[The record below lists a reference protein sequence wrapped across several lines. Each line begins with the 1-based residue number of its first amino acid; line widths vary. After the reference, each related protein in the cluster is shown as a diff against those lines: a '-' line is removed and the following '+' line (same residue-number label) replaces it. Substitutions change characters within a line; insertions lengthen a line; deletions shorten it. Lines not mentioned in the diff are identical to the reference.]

1 MKQTPMSDTHRRNL
15 ANNPWL
21 WCAESDDDDD
31 IFMPS
36 NKDKSGAPS
45 KGMICALSKGK
56 SAATSKDDDNDSM

>member
-1 MKQTPMSDTHRRNL
+1 MSDTHRRNL

-21 WCAESDDDDD
+21 WCAESGDDDD

-45 KGMICALSKGK
+45 KGKIRASSKGK
-56 SAATSKDDDNDSM
+56 SAAVPKDDDDDSM